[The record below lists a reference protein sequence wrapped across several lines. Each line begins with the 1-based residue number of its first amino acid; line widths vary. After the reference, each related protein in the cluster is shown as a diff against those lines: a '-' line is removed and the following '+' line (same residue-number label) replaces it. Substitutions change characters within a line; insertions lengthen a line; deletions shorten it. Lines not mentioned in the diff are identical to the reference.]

1 MSVPDELMGAVF
13 GKCGASLKEIQHTSQ
28 ANVVV
33 SSRCVIVLLLFLF
46 LFLFSL
52 KLSFSLI
59 SPLTQPDPTPPCTEV
74 SMSPER

>member
-46 LFLFSL
+46 LFSL